1 MRYPFL
7 SERWIAALEK
17 LRQQAPE
24 PPPEVKGFTVNLRI
38 VGGPDGEVG
47 AHFRDGRL
55 DLGLLAGAP
64 TTVTVTYQVARSLI
78 VDGDPNL
85 IMMAVMAG
93 DITVTGEQLNPA
105 VLLAA
110 FSRVTPEHVA
120 FHRKV
125 QALTS

>member
-7 SERWIAALEK
+7 SERWIAALEG
-17 LRQQAPE
+17 LRRQAPE
-24 PPPEVKGFTVNLRI
+24 PPPEAKGFTVDLRI
-38 VGGPDGEVG
+38 VGGPDGDVG
-47 AHFRDGRL
+47 AHVRDGRL
-55 DLGLLAGAP
+55 DLGLIDAP

-78 VDGDPNL
+78 VDGDPNQL
-85 IMMAVMAG
+85 MMAVMAG
-93 DITVTGEQLNPA
+93 DITVAGEQLNPA

-110 FSRVTPEHVA
+110 FSRVTPEYMA